1 MGGQLLVMP
10 LAYILT
16 EFVHFCWY
24 LQTYIWFNY
33 AGKKEQRA
41 FRRNGTG
48 MILGKADIIGRAL
61 GRTYVFTLNCAL
73 F

>member
-48 MILGKADIIGRAL
+48 M
-61 GRTYVFTLNCAL
+61 
-73 F
+73 